1 MSSLFTSQKLRRWAA
16 ALVIVV
22 LLAVS
27 ASPASVEARSS
38 GRAVAFVVVAVVV
51 AVFAPL
57 AITTAFGGVFSA
69 TAIFGAAATGVACAT
84 RVICNPNPSS
94 GGGGGGGGAPARA
107 CSSAPN
113 SCGQT
118 NSGFIVGGSCNATP
132 PPNSACPAPAIPP
145 SNGFYATPLI
155 VGTGKSSTLTW
166 NATNSTA
173 CTITGDNGFS
183 NTGASSGS
191 VSTGALA
198 ATATFTL
205 TCSNGAGGPQT
216 SKSVKV
222 IVDPHYKE
230 I

>member
-1 MSSLFTSQKLRRWAA
+1 MSRLFTSQKLRIWGASV
-16 ALVIVV
+16 VIAV
-22 LLAVS
+22 LLVVAT
-27 ASPASVEARSS
+27 SPRSVEARSS
-38 GRAVAFVVVAVVV
+38 ARTVAFVVAAVVV
-51 AVFAPL
+51 AVTL
-57 AITTAFGGVFSA
+57 GQAFPAVAAFFGPVVAEGVFA
-69 TAIFGAAATGVACAT
+69 VAATGVACAS

-94 GGGGGGGGAPARA
+94 GGGGGAAAQA

-118 NSGFIVGGSCNATP
+118 NSGFVVGGSCNATP
-132 PPNSACPAPAIPP
+132 PPNSACPTPTITN
-145 SNGFYATPLI
+145 NGFYATPLI

-166 NATNSTA
+166 NATNSTTCA
-173 CTITGDNGFS
+173 ITGDNGFS

-191 VSTGALA
+191 VATGALS
-198 ATATFTL
+198 ATTNFTL
-205 TCSNGAGGPQT
+205 TCSNGVGGPQT